1 MIEEDSTSRNQDVD
15 DRKRIVRG
23 FEELGVYK
31 RARELTNGIYAVT
44 RQPAFAHDGGLVD
57 QIRRAAVSVVSF
69 IAAGSQRGTTQELV
83 HSLYHAKGSCGEIR
97 AQLGVALDQKYL
109 SAEDC
114 GLMRDQ
120 CLLVSEMLDGF
131 IVRLQ
136 DSSKAGNNQQPP
148 KSEAV
153 SADEEWQRVI
163 DELAEQRKRREG

>member
-1 MIEEDSTSRNQDVD
+1 MNEESDMSEGRSG
-15 DRKRIVRG
+15 KRTAQE

-31 RARELTNGIYAVT
+31 KARELTNGIYAVT
-44 RQPAFAHDGGLVD
+44 RQPAFARDAGLVD
-57 QIRRAAVSVVSF
+57 QMRRAAVSVVSH
-69 IAAGSQRGTTQELV
+69 IAEGHERGNKQELV
-83 HSLYHAKGSCGEIR
+83 RSLYGAKGSCGAIR
-97 AQLGVALDQKYL
+97 AQLGVALDQKYVN
-109 SAEDC
+109 AEDC
-114 GLMRDQ
+114 GMMTDQ

-136 DSSKAGNNQQPP
+136 DSSKAGSRQQPP